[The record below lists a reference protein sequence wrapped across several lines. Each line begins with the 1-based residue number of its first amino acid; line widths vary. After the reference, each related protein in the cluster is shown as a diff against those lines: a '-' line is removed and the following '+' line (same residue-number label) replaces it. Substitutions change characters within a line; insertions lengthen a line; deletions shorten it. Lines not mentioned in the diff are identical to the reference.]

1 MDSFLHRLKN
11 ILTRGSVMWEQVL
24 MRNNQFRGAQVK
36 AVGKE
41 KFKMVVDQIQ
51 TSNRESSQP
60 LQGFRLRKPGPAQ
73 CGCQEYPEPTAHLP
87 FSGLSADAFVSRKQ
101 LLWLTAGKRGPAGA
115 EFRRL

>member
-73 CGCQEYPEPTAHLP
+73 CGCQEYPEPTAHLHSRDFP
-87 FSGLSADAFVSRKQ
+87 QMHLSPESSCY
-101 LLWLTAGKRGPAGA
+101 G
-115 EFRRL
+115 